1 MLSTVKY
8 CLILSSFSLL
18 GHLYIRHTYVTIIRT
33 TMKKILS
40 VATTPK
46 MKRRIFSI
54 FFFFIF
60 TLGPTAFAAGA
71 EGGSGYGIIFLWIAS
86 LLLLARLSHL
96 IERIG
101 QPAVLGEL
109 LIGVILGNLDFF
121 GVTAITEIKSNEI
134 ITFLSNLGVIILLF
148 QIGLRSNIHKLTSVG
163 GRAIL
168 VAAIG
173 VIAPFLAGTFIVAPI
188 FFPDLT
194 MLGQVFI
201 GAALVTT
208 SVGITERVLK
218 DLDIL
223 NAKEIRIILGAAI
236 IDDVIGL
243 IFLAVLTV
251 IAQTGA
257 ITLGSIAFIS
267 FKAVA
272 FLVAAIVLGYILAPL
287 LVRLFSQVHASA
299 GMKFTFAISTGL
311 FIAYFAEVFGL
322 EPIIGAFA
330 AGLILDPI
338 DFQYFNDPD
347 IVAKIKTTLKD
358 SKSSSRKK
366 VLAHL
371 DHYAHKHVEEII
383 DSLGYFLVPIFFIYT
398 GMHVDLAPLF
408 NIPVLLSAL
417 VISAIAFLAKFI
429 SGFAA
434 GKENHRAII
443 GIGMVPRGEV
453 GVVFASI
460 GASLNII
467 TPEAFVILI
476 LVINITTFV
485 TPPLLAKYVKKINI

>member
-1 MLSTVKY
+1 
-8 CLILSSFSLL
+8 
-18 GHLYIRHTYVTIIRT
+18 
-33 TMKKILS
+33 MKKSPPISTL
-40 VATTPK
+40 P
-46 MKRRIFSI
+46 RIKHRLLSI
-54 FFFFIF
+54 FFFATL
-60 TLGPTAFAAGA
+60 TLGPTAFAATT
-71 EGGSGYGIIFLWIAS
+71 EEGSGYGLIFLWIAS

-109 LIGVILGNLDFF
+109 LIGVALGNLDLL
-121 GVTAITEIKSNEI
+121 GITAITEVKSNEI
-134 ITFLSNLGVIILLF
+134 IRFLSNLGVIVLLF
-148 QIGLRSNIHKLTSVG
+148 QIGLRSNIHKLARVG

-173 VIAPFLAGTFIVAPI
+173 VIAPFIAGTFIVAPI
-188 FFPDLT
+188 FFPNLSV
-194 MLGQVFI
+194 LGQVFI

-218 DLDIL
+218 DLNIL
-223 NAKEIRIILGAAI
+223 NAREIRIILGAAV

-257 ITLGSIAFIS
+257 ITFGSIAFIS

-272 FLVAAIVLGYILAPL
+272 FLVAAIIIGYILAPL

-347 IVAKIKTTLKD
+347 IVAKIKATMKN
-358 SKSSSRKK
+358 SRSSSRNK

-371 DHYAHKHVEEII
+371 DNYAHKHVEEII

-398 GMHVDLAPLF
+398 GMQVNLAPLF

-417 VISAIAFLAKFI
+417 AISAIAFFAKFI

-434 GKENHRAII
+434 GKKNHRAII

-460 GASLNII
+460 GAGLNII

-485 TPPLLAKYVKKINI
+485 TPPLLATLVKKSNI